1 MLGLCFFLLV
11 GQLKLV
17 RWPVAAMGMVAS
29 MCTEPI
35 KRRRAEK
42 DLDDKVAA
50 ALRERAR
57 SRQRTFR
64 TVNSITM
71 RLPRFKDGLRDIKDV
86 FDQYDEDSNGTIDN
100 DELRSCLGKLQVQMS
115 DKEADDVHRYCD
127 VDRRGGIQFQEFVVL
142 LCLMYLLFGP
152 DVTRRVS
159 EFESAKLNYVFDE
172 LIDAFLF
179 FDKDGDGKMKRK
191 DVTRRMNEASH
202 QERTP
207 SHTTAQL
214 FKEMD
219 LNRNGKVNLKE
230 FLYSIIRWA
239 GHETED
245 DDASNEGSP

>member
-1 MLGLCFFLLV
+1 
-11 GQLKLV
+11 
-17 RWPVAAMGMVAS
+17 MGMVAS

-152 DVTRRVS
+152 DVTRRVRS
-159 EFESAKLNYVFDE
+159 PSSSRQSSTTSSTSSS
-172 LIDAFLF
+172 
-179 FDKDGDGKMKRK
+179 MPSSSS
-191 DVTRRMNEASH
+191 TR
-202 QERTP
+202 
-207 SHTTAQL
+207 TATA
-214 FKEMD
+214 
-219 LNRNGKVNLKE
+219 R
-230 FLYSIIRWA
+230 
-239 GHETED
+239 
-245 DDASNEGSP
+245 

>member
-1 MLGLCFFLLV
+1 
-11 GQLKLV
+11 
-17 RWPVAAMGMVAS
+17 
-29 MCTEPI
+29 MCMEPM
-35 KRRRAEK
+35 KRRRVEK
-42 DLDDKVAA
+42 ALDDKVAE

-64 TVNSITM
+64 SVNSITM

-86 FDQYDEDSNGTIDN
+86 FDNFDKDSDGTIDN
-100 DELRSCLGKLQVQMS
+100 DELRSYLGKLQVQM
-115 DKEADDVHRYCD
+115 EVDDVHRYCD
-127 VDRRGGIQFQEFVVL
+127 IDSRNGIQFQEFVVL

-191 DVTRRMNEASH
+191 DVTQRMNEASH

-207 SHTTAQL
+207 SHITAQL

-245 DDASNEGSP
+245 DASNEGSP

>member
-152 DVTRRVS
+152 DVTRRVRS
-159 EFESAKLNYVFDE
+159 PSSSRQSSTTSSTSSS
-172 LIDAFLF
+172 
-179 FDKDGDGKMKRK
+179 MPSSSS
-191 DVTRRMNEASH
+191 TR
-202 QERTP
+202 
-207 SHTTAQL
+207 TATA
-214 FKEMD
+214 
-219 LNRNGKVNLKE
+219 R
-230 FLYSIIRWA
+230 
-239 GHETED
+239 
-245 DDASNEGSP
+245 

>member
-1 MLGLCFFLLV
+1 
-11 GQLKLV
+11 
-17 RWPVAAMGMVAS
+17 MGAVVS
-29 MCTEPI
+29 MCTEPM

-42 DLDDKVAA
+42 DLDGKVAA

-64 TVNSITM
+64 SVNSITM

-86 FDQYDEDSNGTIDN
+86 FDQYDEDSDGTIDN
-100 DELRSCLGKLQVQMS
+100 EELRRCLGKLQVHMS
-115 DKEADDVHRYCD
+115 DREADDVHRYCD
-127 VDRRGGIQFQEFVVL
+127 IDSRRNGIQFQEFAVL
-142 LCLMYLLFGP
+142 LCLLYLLFGP
-152 DVTRRVS
+152 DVTRRVSFIHVS

-172 LIDAFLF
+172 LIDAFIF
-179 FDKDGDGKMKRK
+179 FDHDGDGKMRRR

-207 SHTTAQL
+207 SHITAQL

-219 LNRNGKVNLKE
+219 IDRNGKVNLKE
-230 FLYSIIRWA
+230 FLYSVIRWA

-245 DDASNEGSP
+245 DASNEGSP